1 MVKRSR
7 PRMRLKILSIGLMLA
22 MSGSALPAEENPF
35 AARIMVN
42 DAAITGF
49 ELTQRALFL
58 TLLRS
63 PGDAAKVAEE
73 RLIEDKL
80 RLQAADAAGM
90 KPTAEEIDAGMA
102 EFAGRASLTTEEFVK
117 AIGEAGV
124 APESFRD
131 FVTAGLAWRALVRD
145 RFGTQA
151 SVSEA
156 DIDRALALTSQRGA
170 VRVLLS
176 ELILPATPDVAAQSA
191 ELAKT
196 LSRDLRGE
204 TAFAIAA
211 RKYSV
216 APTRDQGG
224 RINWLPLA
232 NLPPQLGPMLLA
244 LTPGQVSEPVPV
256 TNAIALFLLR
266 AIDDGGVPAASAVS
280 VDYAEFLIPGGRGT
294 EALAR
299 AAVLRTEV
307 RTCGDLY
314 LPARGLPEDQL
325 QRVTQTMDQV
335 PTDIGIELARLDEGE
350 SSIALER
357 GGNLVFLMLCART
370 PVTETPPAR
379 DEVRARLINEKLEGL
394 SEAYLAQLVANAHIL
409 RP

>member
-7 PRMRLKILSIGLMLA
+7 PRMRLKILLIGLMLA
-22 MSGSALPAEENPF
+22 GIGTAALAEPNPF

-42 DAAITGF
+42 DAAITNY
-49 ELTQRALFL
+49 ELDQRILFL
-58 TLLRS
+58 TLLRT
-63 PGDAAKVAEE
+63 PGDPATVAEQ

-80 RLQAADAAGM
+80 RLQAADAAGF
-90 KPTAEEIDAGMA
+90 KPTPAEIDAGMT
-102 EFAGRASLTTEEFVK
+102 EFASRASLSTEEFVK

-145 RFGTQA
+145 RYGPQA

-170 VRVLLS
+170 VRVLMS

-191 ELAKT
+191 ALAKT
-196 LSRDLRGE
+196 LSRDLQGE
-204 TAFAIAA
+204 TEFAIAA

-216 APTRDQGG
+216 APTRNQGG
-224 RINWLPLA
+224 RINWLPLS
-232 NLPPQLGPMLLA
+232 NLPPQLTPMLLA

-266 AIDDGGVPAASAVS
+266 AIDDGGAAAPSAVS
-280 VDYAEFLIPGGRGT
+280 VDYAEFLIPGGHGPD
-294 EALAR
+294 ALAR
-299 AAVLRTEV
+299 AAAV
-307 RTCGDLY
+307 RASVDTCGDLY
-314 LPARGLPEDQL
+314 LPARGLPEDRL
-325 QRVTQTMDQV
+325 QRVTRTMDQV
-335 PTDIGIELARLDEGE
+335 PTDIGLELARLDEGE
-350 SSIALER
+350 SSVALER
-357 GGNLVFLMLCART
+357 GGNLLFLMLCART
-370 PVTETPPAR
+370 LVAETPPSR
-379 DEVRARLINEKLEGL
+379 DDVRTRLINDKLEGL
-394 SEAYLAQLVANAHIL
+394 SEGFLAQLVADAHIT